1 MTKKQK
7 AQEAIRLL
15 KERYPDAACSLTY
28 VVPHELL
35 IATRLAAQCTD
46 ARVNTVTPTLFGKY
60 PSIDALAEADVA
72 DIEEI
77 IRPCGFFKTKAKD
90 IVGMCTML
98 RDDFGGVVP
107 DTLEELLK
115 LPGIGRKTA
124 NLVVGDIYGKP
135 AIVCDTHCI
144 RLTNRLGLTTT
155 KDPKKTEFELMPLLP
170 PEESNNFCHRLV
182 MFGRDVCRARSP
194 QCAACELEPLCVSK
208 GKQ

>member
-7 AQEAIRLL
+7 ALEAIRLL

-135 AIVCDTHCI
+135 AIVCDPHCI

>member
-7 AQEAIRLL
+7 ALEAIRLL

-60 PSIDALAEADVA
+60 PSIDALAGADVA

>member
-7 AQEAIRLL
+7 ALEAIRLL
-15 KERYPDAACSLTY
+15 KERYPDAECSLTY

-90 IVGMCTML
+90 IVAMCMML

-107 DTLEELLK
+107 DNLDDLLK

-124 NLVVGDIYGKP
+124 NLVVGDVYGKP

-182 MFGRDVCRARSP
+182 MFGRDVCRARNP
-194 QCAACELEPLCVSK
+194 QCAVCELEPLCVSK
-208 GKQ
+208 GK